1 MSRQPPGG
9 HPRRALPPPTRRY
22 PNRASHSRSQRLQP
36 PASSLA
42 TERRRSYTP
51 LGAGTGQTAV
61 VPFEEDFAPDPEG
74 LQQALRRLIEVRSRP
89 GSAHVAS
96 PLVLDLPR
104 TLPEAGVGGRAALER
119 LAGPGLEQAA
129 RLDHP
134 GFLAHMDPPTP
145 WMTWAAAGWAAAMNQ
160 NLLHPETGPAARQ
173 LEPLVIDWLA
183 PAFGMGGGHLVPGST
198 LANLTALWAARE
210 LTGAR
215 RVVASSAAHIS
226 IAKAARI
233 LGLDLV
239 QVPVDDR
246 QRLRADVLVD
256 DLTDAVLVVTAGTVA
271 TGAIDPLDAG
281 PTAAWRHVDAAWGG
295 PLRLSSHAH
304 LLDGIEAADSVAVSA
319 HKWLYQ
325 PKESALVLFGDPE
338 RAHAALTF
346 SGGYLAAPN
355 VGLLGS
361 HAHTAL
367 PLAATLLAWG
377 STGVAAR
384 IEADMALADRL
395 ADLVAGAADLE
406 LWARPVTGV
415 VNWRPREQ
423 DPAAVRSRL
432 RHAWISLPDIAGDS
446 WFRSV
451 SANPL
456 ADPEHVVHAVLQAY
470 NTR

>member
-1 MSRQPPGG
+1 MINPSVASQIAMTISGG
-9 HPRRALPPPTRRY
+9 E
-22 PNRASHSRSQRLQP
+22 RS
-36 PASSLA
+36 PA
-42 TERRRSYTP
+42 RP
-51 LGAGTGQTAV
+51 LGAGTSQTAG
-61 VPFEEDFAPDPEG
+61 VPFEDDFAPDHEG

-89 GSAHVAS
+89 GSAHVDAPS
-96 PLVLDLPR
+96 VLDLPR
-104 TLPEAGVGGRAALER
+104 TLPEGGVGGRAALER

-160 NLLHPETGPAARQ
+160 NLLHPDTAPAARR
-173 LEPLVIDWLA
+173 LEPLVIGWLA
-183 PAFGMGGGHLVPGST
+183 PVFGMGGGHLVPGST
-198 LANLTALWAARE
+198 VANLTALWAARE

-239 QVPVDDR
+239 RVPVDAR
-246 QRLRADVLVD
+246 QRLGADALLG
-256 DLTDAVLVVTAGTVA
+256 DLSDAVLVLTAGTVA

-281 PTAAWRHVDAAWGG
+281 PSAAWRHVDAAWGG

-325 PKESALVLFGDPE
+325 PKESAVVLFGDPE
-338 RAHAALTF
+338 RAHAALSF
-346 SGGYLAAPN
+346 SGGYLAVPN

-367 PLAATLLAWG
+367 PLAVTLLAWG
-377 STGVAAR
+377 STGVAGR
-384 IEADMALADRL
+384 IEADMATADRL

-406 LWARPVTGV
+406 LWGRPVTVV
-415 VNWRPREQ
+415 VNWRPRGQ
-423 DPAAVRSRL
+423 DPAALRSRL
-432 RHAWISLPDIAGDS
+432 RHAWVSLADIEGDS

-456 ADPEHVVHAVLQAY
+456 ADPEHVVNAVLQACEDS
-470 NTR
+470 TL